1 MRRIVSLLAICAA
14 LVSCGNTGGKSTG
27 DEFQSINW
35 RDNDAAAVIC
45 VGMYTK
51 ESDLRDSGLLERY
64 SKSYGLENLETVQT
78 KGDEWYIVIPRHSKA
93 TVKVNAVEI
102 DENCNL
108 HKSMLLAERDGRPF
122 LLRCNAS
129 DLYCNVAISIEGKD
143 GKPLVDYSPM
153 ISLKDGSV
161 VTPDDDGD
169 SATVLDITDK
179 FLPIKPSASADY
191 IVHEYT
197 DSYPIKNKITA
208 RVQDGKAFV
217 RLSRGIDECPE
228 GEYEIED
235 LSGKCGGVFIG
246 NIGQDIN
253 PIVCLAME
261 NGGLEIFSLFSAT
274 QTGRFDSSG
283 PLDGF
288 KDIEA
293 FKDSTVVDSVDG
305 EFAGAYVTIF
315 ALNKNGDAK
324 EIELTPSLNAEI
336 SFLQNNDDGKIT
348 EHKIVITQDWK
359 ITYSTSWFEGDPIEE
374 YRGRIRPLKADYDNH
389 VYEYS
394 YVFFE
399 RLSYDQDMMAASEK
413 INLAGSFRHTSDNLG
428 YLVTPLSGPLTFG
441 AQDTG
446 SVFYE
451 YTYLR
456 DMPQSDSGE
465 EAE

>member
-45 VGMYTK
+45 VGMYTN
-51 ESDLRDSGLLERY
+51 ESDLRDSGLLDRY

-122 LLRCNAS
+122 LLRCNVS

-153 ISLKDGSV
+153 ISLK
-161 VTPDDDGD
+161 
-169 SATVLDITDK
+169 
-179 FLPIKPSASADY
+179 
-191 IVHEYT
+191 
-197 DSYPIKNKITA
+197 
-208 RVQDGKAFV
+208 DGKAFV

-261 NGGLEIFSLFSAT
+261 NEGLEIFSLFSAT

-293 FKDSTVVDSVDG
+293 FKDSTVVDTVDG

-315 ALNKNGDAK
+315 ALDKNGDAK

-374 YRGRIRPLKADYDNH
+374 YRGRIRPLKADYNNH
-389 VYEYS
+389 VFEYS

-399 RLSYDQDMMAASEK
+399 RLHYSQDMMATSEK
-413 INLAGSFRHTSDNLG
+413 INLAGSFRHTSDNSG

>member
-45 VGMYTK
+45 VGMYTN
-51 ESDLRDSGLLERY
+51 ESDLRDSGLLDRY

-122 LLRCNAS
+122 LLRCNVS

-153 ISLKDGSV
+153 ISLKDG
-161 VTPDDDGD
+161 
-169 SATVLDITDK
+169 
-179 FLPIKPSASADY
+179 
-191 IVHEYT
+191 
-197 DSYPIKNKITA
+197 
-208 RVQDGKAFV
+208 KAFV

-235 LSGKCGGVFIG
+235 LSGKCRGVFIG

-293 FKDSTVVDSVDG
+293 FKDSTVVDTVDG

-315 ALNKNGDAK
+315 ALDKNGDAK

-389 VYEYS
+389 VFEYS

-399 RLSYDQDMMAASEK
+399 RLHYSQDMMATSEK

>member
-35 RDNDAAAVIC
+35 RDNDAATVIC
-45 VGMYTK
+45 VGMYTN
-51 ESDLRDSGLLERY
+51 ESDLRDSGLLDRY

-108 HKSMLLAERDGRPF
+108 HKSLLLAERDGRPF
-122 LLRCNAS
+122 LLRCNVS

-153 ISLKDGSV
+153 ISLKDG
-161 VTPDDDGD
+161 
-169 SATVLDITDK
+169 
-179 FLPIKPSASADY
+179 
-191 IVHEYT
+191 
-197 DSYPIKNKITA
+197 
-208 RVQDGKAFV
+208 KAFV

-235 LSGKCGGVFIG
+235 LSGKCRGVFIG

-293 FKDSTVVDSVDG
+293 FKDSTVVDTVDG

-324 EIELTPSLNAEI
+324 EIELNSIAITEL
-336 SFLQNNDDGKIT
+336 SFLQNHDDGRTI
-348 EHKIVITQDWK
+348 EHKIVLTHDWK
-359 ITYSTSWFEGDPIEE
+359 ITYSTAWFEGDPIEE
-374 YRGRIRPLKADYDNH
+374 YRGHVRLLKADYDNH
-389 VYEYS
+389 VFEYS

-399 RLSYDQDMMAASEK
+399 RLHYSQDMMATSEK

-446 SVFYE
+446 SVFYK

>member
-51 ESDLRDSGLLERY
+51 ESDLRDSWLLERY

-122 LLRCNAS
+122 LLRCNVS

-153 ISLKDGSV
+153 ISLKDG
-161 VTPDDDGD
+161 
-169 SATVLDITDK
+169 
-179 FLPIKPSASADY
+179 
-191 IVHEYT
+191 
-197 DSYPIKNKITA
+197 
-208 RVQDGKAFV
+208 KAFV

-235 LSGKCGGVFIG
+235 LSGKCRGVFIG

-293 FKDSTVVDSVDG
+293 FKDSTVVDTVDG

-389 VYEYS
+389 VFEYS

-399 RLSYDQDMMAASEK
+399 RLHYSQDMMATSEK
-413 INLAGSFRHTSDNLG
+413 INLAGSFRHTSDNSG

>member
-45 VGMYTK
+45 VGMYTN
-51 ESDLRDSGLLERY
+51 EADLRDSGLLDRY

-93 TVKVNAVEI
+93 TVKVNAIEI

-122 LLRCNAS
+122 LLRCNVS

-153 ISLKDGSV
+153 ISL
-161 VTPDDDGD
+161 
-169 SATVLDITDK
+169 
-179 FLPIKPSASADY
+179 
-191 IVHEYT
+191 
-197 DSYPIKNKITA
+197 
-208 RVQDGKAFV
+208 QDGKAFV

-235 LSGKCGGVFIG
+235 LSGKCRGVFIG

-293 FKDSTVVDSVDG
+293 FKDSTVVDTVDG

-315 ALNKNGDAK
+315 ALDKNGDAK

-389 VYEYS
+389 VFEYS

-399 RLSYDQDMMAASEK
+399 RLHYSQDMMATSEK

>member
-51 ESDLRDSGLLERY
+51 ESDLRDSGLLDRY

-122 LLRCNAS
+122 LLRCNVS

-153 ISLKDGSV
+153 ISLK
-161 VTPDDDGD
+161 
-169 SATVLDITDK
+169 
-179 FLPIKPSASADY
+179 
-191 IVHEYT
+191 
-197 DSYPIKNKITA
+197 
-208 RVQDGKAFV
+208 DGKAFV

-293 FKDSTVVDSVDG
+293 FKDSTVVDTVDG

-315 ALNKNGDAK
+315 ALDKNGNAK

-348 EHKIVITQDWK
+348 EHRIVITQDWK

-389 VYEYS
+389 VFEYS

-399 RLSYDQDMMAASEK
+399 RLHYSQDMMATSEK

-446 SVFYE
+446 SVFYK

>member
-45 VGMYTK
+45 VGMYTN
-51 ESDLRDSGLLERY
+51 ESDLRDSGLLDRY

-122 LLRCNAS
+122 LLRCNVS

-153 ISLKDGSV
+153 ISLKDG
-161 VTPDDDGD
+161 
-169 SATVLDITDK
+169 
-179 FLPIKPSASADY
+179 
-191 IVHEYT
+191 
-197 DSYPIKNKITA
+197 
-208 RVQDGKAFV
+208 KAFV
-217 RLSRGIDECPE
+217 RLSRAIDECPE
-228 GEYEIED
+228 GEYEIEN
-235 LSGKCGGVFIG
+235 LSGKCRGVFIG

-293 FKDSTVVDSVDG
+293 FKDSTVVDTVDG

-389 VYEYS
+389 VFEYS

-399 RLSYDQDMMAASEK
+399 RLHYSQDMMATSEK
-413 INLAGSFRHTSDNLG
+413 INLAGSFRHTSDNSG

-465 EAE
+465 ETE

>member
-45 VGMYTK
+45 VGMYTN
-51 ESDLRDSGLLERY
+51 ESDLRDSGLLDRY

-102 DENCNL
+102 DENRNL

-122 LLRCNAS
+122 LLRCNVS

-153 ISLKDGSV
+153 ISLKDG
-161 VTPDDDGD
+161 
-169 SATVLDITDK
+169 
-179 FLPIKPSASADY
+179 
-191 IVHEYT
+191 
-197 DSYPIKNKITA
+197 
-208 RVQDGKAFV
+208 KAFV
-217 RLSRGIDECPE
+217 RLFRGIDECPE

-235 LSGKCGGVFIG
+235 LSGKCRGVFIG

-293 FKDSTVVDSVDG
+293 FKDSTVVDTFDG

-315 ALNKNGDAK
+315 ALDKNGNAK

-389 VYEYS
+389 VFEYS

-399 RLSYDQDMMAASEK
+399 RLHYSQDMMATSEK

>member
-51 ESDLRDSGLLERY
+51 ESDLRDSGLLDRY

-122 LLRCNAS
+122 LLRCNVS

-153 ISLKDGSV
+153 ISLK
-161 VTPDDDGD
+161 
-169 SATVLDITDK
+169 
-179 FLPIKPSASADY
+179 
-191 IVHEYT
+191 
-197 DSYPIKNKITA
+197 
-208 RVQDGKAFV
+208 DGKAFV

-293 FKDSTVVDSVDG
+293 FKDSTVVDTVDG

-389 VYEYS
+389 VFEYS

-399 RLSYDQDMMAASEK
+399 RLHYSQDMMATSEK
-413 INLAGSFRHTSDNLG
+413 INLAGSFRHSSDNSG
-428 YLVTPLSGPLTFG
+428 YLVTPLSSPLTFG

>member
-45 VGMYTK
+45 VGMYTN
-51 ESDLRDSGLLERY
+51 ESDLRDSGLLDRY

-122 LLRCNAS
+122 LLRCNVS

-153 ISLKDGSV
+153 ISLKDG
-161 VTPDDDGD
+161 
-169 SATVLDITDK
+169 
-179 FLPIKPSASADY
+179 
-191 IVHEYT
+191 
-197 DSYPIKNKITA
+197 
-208 RVQDGKAFV
+208 KAFV
-217 RLSRGIDECPE
+217 RLSRAIDECPE

-293 FKDSTVVDSVDG
+293 FKDSTVVDTVDG

-315 ALNKNGDAK
+315 ALDKNGNAK

-389 VYEYS
+389 VFEYS

-399 RLSYDQDMMAASEK
+399 RLHYSQDMMATSEK
-413 INLAGSFRHTSDNLG
+413 INLAGSFRHTSDNSG

>member
-45 VGMYTK
+45 VGMYTN
-51 ESDLRDSGLLERY
+51 ESDLRDSGLLDRY

-122 LLRCNAS
+122 LLRCNVS

-153 ISLKDGSV
+153 ISLKDG
-161 VTPDDDGD
+161 
-169 SATVLDITDK
+169 
-179 FLPIKPSASADY
+179 
-191 IVHEYT
+191 
-197 DSYPIKNKITA
+197 
-208 RVQDGKAFV
+208 KAFV

-235 LSGKCGGVFIG
+235 MSGKCRGVFIG

-293 FKDSTVVDSVDG
+293 FKDSTVVDTVDG

-315 ALNKNGDAK
+315 ALDKNGDAK

-389 VYEYS
+389 VFEYS

-399 RLSYDQDMMAASEK
+399 RLHYSQDMMATSEK

>member
-45 VGMYTK
+45 VGMYTN
-51 ESDLRDSGLLERY
+51 ESDLRDSGLLDRY

-122 LLRCNAS
+122 LLRCNVS

-153 ISLKDGSV
+153 ISLKDG
-161 VTPDDDGD
+161 
-169 SATVLDITDK
+169 
-179 FLPIKPSASADY
+179 
-191 IVHEYT
+191 
-197 DSYPIKNKITA
+197 
-208 RVQDGKAFV
+208 KAFV

-235 LSGKCGGVFIG
+235 LSGKCRGVFIG

-293 FKDSTVVDSVDG
+293 FKDSTVVDTFDG

-315 ALNKNGDAK
+315 ALDKNGDAK

-389 VYEYS
+389 VFEYS

-399 RLSYDQDMMAASEK
+399 RLHYSQDMMATSEK
-413 INLAGSFRHTSDNLG
+413 INLAGSFRHTSDNSG

>member
-45 VGMYTK
+45 VGMYTN
-51 ESDLRDSGLLERY
+51 ESDLRDSGLLDRY

-122 LLRCNAS
+122 LLRCNVS

-153 ISLKDGSV
+153 ISLK
-161 VTPDDDGD
+161 
-169 SATVLDITDK
+169 
-179 FLPIKPSASADY
+179 
-191 IVHEYT
+191 
-197 DSYPIKNKITA
+197 
-208 RVQDGKAFV
+208 DGKAFV

-293 FKDSTVVDSVDG
+293 FKDSTVVDTVDG

-315 ALNKNGDAK
+315 ALDKNGDAK

-389 VYEYS
+389 VFEYS

-399 RLSYDQDMMAASEK
+399 RLHYSQDMMATSEK
-413 INLAGSFRHTSDNLG
+413 INLAGSFRHTSDNSG

>member
-51 ESDLRDSGLLERY
+51 ESDLRDSWLLERY

-122 LLRCNAS
+122 LLRCNVS

-153 ISLKDGSV
+153 ISLKDG
-161 VTPDDDGD
+161 
-169 SATVLDITDK
+169 
-179 FLPIKPSASADY
+179 
-191 IVHEYT
+191 
-197 DSYPIKNKITA
+197 
-208 RVQDGKAFV
+208 KAFV
-217 RLSRGIDECPE
+217 RLSRAIDECPE

-235 LSGKCGGVFIG
+235 LSGKCRGVFIG

-293 FKDSTVVDSVDG
+293 FKDSTVVDTVDG

-315 ALNKNGDAK
+315 ALDKNGNAK

-374 YRGRIRPLKADYDNH
+374 YRGRIRPLKADYNNH
-389 VYEYS
+389 VFEYS

-399 RLSYDQDMMAASEK
+399 RLHYSQDMMATSEK
-413 INLAGSFRHTSDNLG
+413 INLAGSFRHTSDNSG

-441 AQDTG
+441 VQDTG

-465 EAE
+465 ETE

>member
-51 ESDLRDSGLLERY
+51 ESDLRDSWLLERY

-122 LLRCNAS
+122 LLRCNVS

-153 ISLKDGSV
+153 ISLKDG
-161 VTPDDDGD
+161 
-169 SATVLDITDK
+169 
-179 FLPIKPSASADY
+179 
-191 IVHEYT
+191 
-197 DSYPIKNKITA
+197 
-208 RVQDGKAFV
+208 KAFV

-235 LSGKCGGVFIG
+235 LSGKCRGVFIG

-293 FKDSTVVDSVDG
+293 FKDSTVVDTVDG

-315 ALNKNGDAK
+315 ALDKNGDAK

-389 VYEYS
+389 VFEYS

-399 RLSYDQDMMAASEK
+399 RLHYSQDMMATSEK

>member
-45 VGMYTK
+45 VGMYTN
-51 ESDLRDSGLLERY
+51 ESDLRDSWLLERY

-122 LLRCNAS
+122 LLRCNVS

-153 ISLKDGSV
+153 ISLKDG
-161 VTPDDDGD
+161 
-169 SATVLDITDK
+169 
-179 FLPIKPSASADY
+179 
-191 IVHEYT
+191 
-197 DSYPIKNKITA
+197 
-208 RVQDGKAFV
+208 KAFV
-217 RLSRGIDECPE
+217 RLSPGIDECPE

-235 LSGKCGGVFIG
+235 LSGKCRGVFIG

-293 FKDSTVVDSVDG
+293 FKDSTVVDTVDG

-389 VYEYS
+389 VFEYS

-399 RLSYDQDMMAASEK
+399 RLHYSQDMMATSEK
-413 INLAGSFRHTSDNLG
+413 INLAGSFRHTSDNSG

>member
-51 ESDLRDSGLLERY
+51 ESDLRDSWLLERY

-122 LLRCNAS
+122 LLRCNVS

-153 ISLKDGSV
+153 ISLKDG
-161 VTPDDDGD
+161 
-169 SATVLDITDK
+169 
-179 FLPIKPSASADY
+179 
-191 IVHEYT
+191 
-197 DSYPIKNKITA
+197 
-208 RVQDGKAFV
+208 KAFV

-235 LSGKCGGVFIG
+235 LSGKCRGVFIG

-283 PLDGF
+283 HLDGF

-293 FKDSTVVDSVDG
+293 FKDSTVVDTVDG

-315 ALNKNGDAK
+315 ALDKNGDAK

-389 VYEYS
+389 VFEYS

-399 RLSYDQDMMAASEK
+399 RLHYSQDMMATSEK
-413 INLAGSFRHTSDNLG
+413 INLAGSFRHTSDNSG

>member
-1 MRRIVSLLAICAA
+1 
-14 LVSCGNTGGKSTG
+14 
-27 DEFQSINW
+27 
-35 RDNDAAAVIC
+35 
-45 VGMYTK
+45 MYTN
-51 ESDLRDSGLLERY
+51 ESDLRDSGLLDRY

-122 LLRCNAS
+122 LLRCNVS

-197 DSYPIKNKITA
+197 DSYPIKNKIT
-208 RVQDGKAFV
+208 
-217 RLSRGIDECPE
+217 
-228 GEYEIED
+228 
-235 LSGKCGGVFIG
+235 
-246 NIGQDIN
+246 
-253 PIVCLAME
+253 
-261 NGGLEIFSLFSAT
+261 
-274 QTGRFDSSG
+274 
-283 PLDGF
+283 
-288 KDIEA
+288 
-293 FKDSTVVDSVDG
+293 
-305 EFAGAYVTIF
+305 
-315 ALNKNGDAK
+315 
-324 EIELTPSLNAEI
+324 
-336 SFLQNNDDGKIT
+336 
-348 EHKIVITQDWK
+348 EHRIVITQDWK

-389 VYEYS
+389 VFEYS

-399 RLSYDQDMMAASEK
+399 RLHYSQDMMATSEK
-413 INLAGSFRHTSDNLG
+413 INLAGSFRHTSDNSG

>member
-45 VGMYTK
+45 VGMYTN
-51 ESDLRDSGLLERY
+51 ESDLRDSGLLDRY

-122 LLRCNAS
+122 LLRCNVS

-153 ISLKDGSV
+153 ISLKDG
-161 VTPDDDGD
+161 
-169 SATVLDITDK
+169 
-179 FLPIKPSASADY
+179 
-191 IVHEYT
+191 
-197 DSYPIKNKITA
+197 
-208 RVQDGKAFV
+208 KAFV

-235 LSGKCGGVFIG
+235 LSGKCRGVLIG

-293 FKDSTVVDSVDG
+293 FKDSTVVDTVDG

-389 VYEYS
+389 VFEYS

-399 RLSYDQDMMAASEK
+399 RLHYSQDMMATSEK
-413 INLAGSFRHTSDNLG
+413 INLAGSFRHTSDNSG

>member
-27 DEFQSINW
+27 DEFLSINW

-45 VGMYTK
+45 VGMYTN
-51 ESDLRDSGLLERY
+51 ESDLRDSGLLDRY

-122 LLRCNAS
+122 LLRCNVS

-153 ISLKDGSV
+153 ISLK
-161 VTPDDDGD
+161 
-169 SATVLDITDK
+169 
-179 FLPIKPSASADY
+179 
-191 IVHEYT
+191 
-197 DSYPIKNKITA
+197 
-208 RVQDGKAFV
+208 DGKAFV

-274 QTGRFDSSG
+274 QTGRSDSSG

-288 KDIEA
+288 KDIDA
-293 FKDSTVVDSVDG
+293 FKDSTVVDTVDG

-315 ALNKNGDAK
+315 ALDKNGDAK

-389 VYEYS
+389 VFEYS

-399 RLSYDQDMMAASEK
+399 RLHYSQDMMATSEK

-456 DMPQSDSGE
+456 DIPQSDSGE

>member
-45 VGMYTK
+45 VGMYTN
-51 ESDLRDSGLLERY
+51 ESDLRDSRLLDRY

-122 LLRCNAS
+122 LLRCNVS

-153 ISLKDGSV
+153 ISLKDG
-161 VTPDDDGD
+161 
-169 SATVLDITDK
+169 
-179 FLPIKPSASADY
+179 
-191 IVHEYT
+191 
-197 DSYPIKNKITA
+197 
-208 RVQDGKAFV
+208 KAFV

-235 LSGKCGGVFIG
+235 LSGKCRGVFIG

-293 FKDSTVVDSVDG
+293 FKDSTVVDTVDG

-315 ALNKNGDAK
+315 ALDKNGDAK

-389 VYEYS
+389 VFEYS

-399 RLSYDQDMMAASEK
+399 RLHYSQDMMATSEK

-446 SVFYE
+446 SVFYK

>member
-14 LVSCGNTGGKSTG
+14 LVSCGNTGSKSTG

-45 VGMYTK
+45 VGMYTN
-51 ESDLRDSGLLERY
+51 ESDLRDSGLLDRY

-122 LLRCNAS
+122 LLRCNVS

-153 ISLKDGSV
+153 ISLK
-161 VTPDDDGD
+161 
-169 SATVLDITDK
+169 
-179 FLPIKPSASADY
+179 
-191 IVHEYT
+191 
-197 DSYPIKNKITA
+197 
-208 RVQDGKAFV
+208 DGKAFV

-293 FKDSTVVDSVDG
+293 FKDSTVVDTVDG

-315 ALNKNGDAK
+315 ALDKNGDAK

-389 VYEYS
+389 VFEYS

-399 RLSYDQDMMAASEK
+399 RLHYSQDMMATSEK
-413 INLAGSFRHTSDNLG
+413 INLAGSFRHTSDNSG

>member
-51 ESDLRDSGLLERY
+51 ESDLRDSWLLERY

-102 DENCNL
+102 DENRNL

-122 LLRCNAS
+122 LLRCNVS

-153 ISLKDGSV
+153 ISLKDG
-161 VTPDDDGD
+161 
-169 SATVLDITDK
+169 
-179 FLPIKPSASADY
+179 
-191 IVHEYT
+191 
-197 DSYPIKNKITA
+197 
-208 RVQDGKAFV
+208 KAFV

-235 LSGKCGGVFIG
+235 LSGKCRGVFIG

-293 FKDSTVVDSVDG
+293 FKDSTVVDTVDG

-315 ALNKNGDAK
+315 ALDKNGDAK

-374 YRGRIRPLKADYDNH
+374 YRGRIRPLKADYNSH
-389 VYEYS
+389 VFEYS

-399 RLSYDQDMMAASEK
+399 RLHYSQDMMATSEK
-413 INLAGSFRHTSDNLG
+413 INLAGSFRHTSDNSG

-456 DMPQSDSGE
+456 DMTQSDSGE

>member
-1 MRRIVSLLAICAA
+1 
-14 LVSCGNTGGKSTG
+14 
-27 DEFQSINW
+27 
-35 RDNDAAAVIC
+35 
-45 VGMYTK
+45 MYTK
-51 ESDLRDSGLLERY
+51 ESDLRDSWLLERY

-122 LLRCNAS
+122 LLRCNVS
-129 DLYCNVAISIEGKD
+129 DLYCNVAISIKGKD

-153 ISLKDGSV
+153 ISLK
-161 VTPDDDGD
+161 
-169 SATVLDITDK
+169 
-179 FLPIKPSASADY
+179 
-191 IVHEYT
+191 
-197 DSYPIKNKITA
+197 
-208 RVQDGKAFV
+208 DGKAFV

-283 PLDGF
+283 HLDGF

-293 FKDSTVVDSVDG
+293 FKDSTVVDTVDG

-315 ALNKNGDAK
+315 ALDKNGDAK

-389 VYEYS
+389 VFEYS

-413 INLAGSFRHTSDNLG
+413 INLAGSFRHTSDNSG

>member
-45 VGMYTK
+45 VGMYTN
-51 ESDLRDSGLLERY
+51 ESDLRDSRLLDRY

-122 LLRCNAS
+122 LLRCNVS

-153 ISLKDGSV
+153 ISLK
-161 VTPDDDGD
+161 
-169 SATVLDITDK
+169 
-179 FLPIKPSASADY
+179 
-191 IVHEYT
+191 
-197 DSYPIKNKITA
+197 
-208 RVQDGKAFV
+208 DGKAFV

-293 FKDSTVVDSVDG
+293 FKDSTVVDTVDG

-315 ALNKNGDAK
+315 ALDKNGDAK

-348 EHKIVITQDWK
+348 EHRIVITQDWK

-389 VYEYS
+389 VFEYS

-399 RLSYDQDMMAASEK
+399 RLHYSQDMMATSEK

>member
-45 VGMYTK
+45 VGMYTN

-122 LLRCNAS
+122 LLRCNVS

-153 ISLKDGSV
+153 ISLK
-161 VTPDDDGD
+161 
-169 SATVLDITDK
+169 
-179 FLPIKPSASADY
+179 
-191 IVHEYT
+191 
-197 DSYPIKNKITA
+197 
-208 RVQDGKAFV
+208 DGKAFV

-261 NGGLEIFSLFSAT
+261 NGGLEILSLFSAT

-293 FKDSTVVDSVDG
+293 FKDSTVVDTVDG

-315 ALNKNGDAK
+315 ALDKNGDAK

-389 VYEYS
+389 VFEYS

-399 RLSYDQDMMAASEK
+399 RLHYSQDMMATSEK
-413 INLAGSFRHTSDNLG
+413 INLAGSFRHTSDNSG

>member
-45 VGMYTK
+45 VGMYTN
-51 ESDLRDSGLLERY
+51 ESDLRDSGLLDRY

-108 HKSMLLAERDGRPF
+108 HKSLLLAERDGRPF
-122 LLRCNAS
+122 LLRCNVS

-153 ISLKDGSV
+153 ISLK
-161 VTPDDDGD
+161 
-169 SATVLDITDK
+169 
-179 FLPIKPSASADY
+179 
-191 IVHEYT
+191 
-197 DSYPIKNKITA
+197 
-208 RVQDGKAFV
+208 DGKAFV

-293 FKDSTVVDSVDG
+293 FKDSTVVDTVDG

-315 ALNKNGDAK
+315 ALDKNGDAK

-389 VYEYS
+389 VFEYS

-399 RLSYDQDMMAASEK
+399 RLHYSQDMMATSEK

>member
-122 LLRCNAS
+122 LLRCNVS

-153 ISLKDGSV
+153 ISLKDG
-161 VTPDDDGD
+161 
-169 SATVLDITDK
+169 
-179 FLPIKPSASADY
+179 
-191 IVHEYT
+191 
-197 DSYPIKNKITA
+197 
-208 RVQDGKAFV
+208 KAFV

-235 LSGKCGGVFIG
+235 LSGKCRGVFIG

-293 FKDSTVVDSVDG
+293 FKDSTVVDTVDG

-315 ALNKNGDAK
+315 ALDKNGDAK

-389 VYEYS
+389 VFEYS

-399 RLSYDQDMMAASEK
+399 RLHYSQDMMATSEK
-413 INLAGSFRHTSDNLG
+413 INLAGSFRHTSDNSG

>member
-45 VGMYTK
+45 VGMYTN
-51 ESDLRDSGLLERY
+51 ESDLRDSRLLDRY

-122 LLRCNAS
+122 LLRCNVS

-153 ISLKDGSV
+153 ISLKDG
-161 VTPDDDGD
+161 
-169 SATVLDITDK
+169 
-179 FLPIKPSASADY
+179 
-191 IVHEYT
+191 
-197 DSYPIKNKITA
+197 
-208 RVQDGKAFV
+208 KAFV

-235 LSGKCGGVFIG
+235 LSGKCRGVFIG

-293 FKDSTVVDSVDG
+293 FKDSTVVDTVDG

-315 ALNKNGDAK
+315 ALDKNGDAK

-389 VYEYS
+389 VFEYS

-399 RLSYDQDMMAASEK
+399 RLHYSQDMMATSEK

>member
-45 VGMYTK
+45 VGMYTN
-51 ESDLRDSGLLERY
+51 ESDLRDSGLLDRY

-122 LLRCNAS
+122 LLRCNVS

-153 ISLKDGSV
+153 ISLKDG
-161 VTPDDDGD
+161 
-169 SATVLDITDK
+169 
-179 FLPIKPSASADY
+179 
-191 IVHEYT
+191 
-197 DSYPIKNKITA
+197 
-208 RVQDGKAFV
+208 KAFV

-235 LSGKCGGVFIG
+235 LSGKCRGVFIG

-293 FKDSTVVDSVDG
+293 FKDSTVVDTVDG

-315 ALNKNGDAK
+315 ALDKNGNAK

-389 VYEYS
+389 VFEYS

-399 RLSYDQDMMAASEK
+399 RLHYSQDMMATSEK

>member
-51 ESDLRDSGLLERY
+51 ESDLRDSWLLERY

-122 LLRCNAS
+122 LLRCNVS

-153 ISLKDGSV
+153 ISLKDG
-161 VTPDDDGD
+161 
-169 SATVLDITDK
+169 
-179 FLPIKPSASADY
+179 
-191 IVHEYT
+191 
-197 DSYPIKNKITA
+197 
-208 RVQDGKAFV
+208 KAFV

-235 LSGKCGGVFIG
+235 LSGKCRGVFIG

-261 NGGLEIFSLFSAT
+261 NGELEIFSLFSAT

-293 FKDSTVVDSVDG
+293 FKDSTVVDTVDG

-389 VYEYS
+389 VFEYS

-399 RLSYDQDMMAASEK
+399 RLHYSQDMMATSEK

>member
-35 RDNDAAAVIC
+35 RDNDDAAVIC
-45 VGMYTK
+45 VGMYTN
-51 ESDLRDSGLLERY
+51 ESDLRDSGLLDRY

-122 LLRCNAS
+122 LLRCNVS

-153 ISLKDGSV
+153 ISLKDG
-161 VTPDDDGD
+161 
-169 SATVLDITDK
+169 
-179 FLPIKPSASADY
+179 
-191 IVHEYT
+191 
-197 DSYPIKNKITA
+197 
-208 RVQDGKAFV
+208 KAFV

-235 LSGKCGGVFIG
+235 LSGKCRGVFIG

-293 FKDSTVVDSVDG
+293 FKDSTVVDTVDG

-315 ALNKNGDAK
+315 ALDKNGDAK

-389 VYEYS
+389 VFEYS

-399 RLSYDQDMMAASEK
+399 RLHYSQDMMATSEK
-413 INLAGSFRHTSDNLG
+413 INLAGSFRHTSDNSG

>member
-45 VGMYTK
+45 VGMYTN
-51 ESDLRDSGLLERY
+51 ESDLRDSGLLDRY

-108 HKSMLLAERDGRPF
+108 HKSLLLAERDGRPF
-122 LLRCNAS
+122 LLRCNVS

-197 DSYPIKNKITA
+197 DSYPIKNKIT
-208 RVQDGKAFV
+208 
-217 RLSRGIDECPE
+217 
-228 GEYEIED
+228 
-235 LSGKCGGVFIG
+235 
-246 NIGQDIN
+246 
-253 PIVCLAME
+253 
-261 NGGLEIFSLFSAT
+261 
-274 QTGRFDSSG
+274 
-283 PLDGF
+283 
-288 KDIEA
+288 
-293 FKDSTVVDSVDG
+293 
-305 EFAGAYVTIF
+305 
-315 ALNKNGDAK
+315 
-324 EIELTPSLNAEI
+324 
-336 SFLQNNDDGKIT
+336 

-389 VYEYS
+389 VFEYS

-399 RLSYDQDMMAASEK
+399 RLHYSQDMMATSEK
-413 INLAGSFRHTSDNLG
+413 INLAGSFRHTSDNSG

>member
-45 VGMYTK
+45 VGMYTN
-51 ESDLRDSGLLERY
+51 ESDLRDSRLLDRY

-122 LLRCNAS
+122 LLRCNVS

-153 ISLKDGSV
+153 ISLK
-161 VTPDDDGD
+161 
-169 SATVLDITDK
+169 
-179 FLPIKPSASADY
+179 
-191 IVHEYT
+191 
-197 DSYPIKNKITA
+197 
-208 RVQDGKAFV
+208 DGKAFV

-293 FKDSTVVDSVDG
+293 FKDSTVVDTVDG

-315 ALNKNGDAK
+315 ALDKNGDAK

-389 VYEYS
+389 VFEYS

-399 RLSYDQDMMAASEK
+399 RLHYSQDMMATSEK